1 MLYNQQQFNA
11 RLPRRRGLHGVE
23 AFFQK
28 VIALFRAAIQ
38 KVPTTD
44 GGHPNRS
51 GLYWK
56 VVFCLAALAL
66 TGLYCY
72 NNRKSAMHHGMNEV
86 SGSSSGSS
94 SITLIPNHCVK
105 REEAAEKFDEIAK
118 SKTWGGDAIYGSK
131 SGPGSNINAVYP
143 TVLHIDKF
151 ITDYDIKSFADIPCG
166 DVNWQGSSKKL
177 NTIDVYFGGDISGQ
191 IIAENEKT
199 FAQHHNKVFRDW
211 DLVQCPV
218 PQYQLTNDLQPQS
231 FELVMTRDVI
241 QHLPLSEG
249 LQFVR
254 NVVLSPG
261 IKYWAV
267 TSYQDR
273 KGNDHAISGD
283 VNKDMS
289 AHLAFYGNNMDIEP
303 FNLPKE
309 NIVFQGR
316 SHPDFMKAPI
326 DADLFVVYKI
336 DENMRNI
343 VKQYDV

>member
-1 MLYNQQQFNA
+1 MLYNQQQLNA
-11 RLPRRRGLHGVE
+11 RHPK
-23 AFFQK
+23 AFFQR
-28 VIALFRAAIQ
+28 VIALFRRTAIQ

-44 GGHPNRS
+44 GGRPNRT
-51 GLYWK
+51 GLCWK
-56 VVFCLAALAL
+56 VVFCLALAALAL
-66 TGLYCY
+66 TGLHRY
-72 NNRKSAMHHGMNEV
+72 NNRKPAMHHGMNEV
-86 SGSSSGSS
+86 NSSSSS
-94 SITLIPNHCVK
+94 STGSITLIPNHCVK
-105 REEAAEKFDEIAK
+105 REDAAQKFDKIAK
-118 SKTWGGDAIYGSK
+118 SKSWGGDAIYGSK

-199 FAQHHNKVFRDW
+199 FAQHHNKMFRDW

-218 PQYQLTNDLQPQS
+218 PQYQLSHQAQPQS

-249 LQFVR
+249 LKFVR

-309 NIVFQGR
+309 NIVYQGR

-326 DADLFVVYKI
+326 DADLFVVYRI

-343 VKQYDV
+343 VKKYDV